1 MIGAAGDERHVSL
14 VGAQRE
20 VDLLLHSSRHLLG
33 AQFALL
39 RLGHIGVD
47 RPQSRLCLF
56 DSTAGIDEHVLDGGW
71 KWSAE
76 TLTGEWSQGLA
87 DGGRRFCK
95 PADDLGIV
103 DHPAHDGG
111 ETGET
116 TRADLYA
123 DGVAHDVFELV
134 RLVDHHHFVL
144 RQQHVSTGHVQ
155 AVEVQVDHD
164 HVGHRGPSTRQ
175 LGEAHRTHRALR
187 PAGALVAADTDGLP
201 RTIVRRPVEVGLI
214 TGLGGAATTR

>member
-1 MIGAAGDERHVSL
+1 MAGAA
-14 VGAQRE
+14 
-20 VDLLLHSSRHLLG
+20 
-33 AQFALL
+33 
-39 RLGHIGVD
+39 
-47 RPQSRLCLF
+47 
-56 DSTAGIDEHVLDGGW
+56 
-71 KWSAE
+71 SASPP
-76 TLTGEWSQGLA
+76 TI
-87 DGGRRFCK
+87 C
-95 PADDLGIV
+95 GIV

-144 RQQHVSTGHVQ
+144 RQQHVSTGHVE

-164 HVGHRGPSTRQ
+164 HVGHRGPRAGQ

-187 PAGALVAADTDGLP
+187 AAGALVAADTDGLP
-201 RTIVRRPVEVGLI
+201 RTIVGRPVEVGLI
-214 TGLGGAATTR
+214 TGLGGARPLAEPLDLDLGRRGEVLDLELALTGGRLQLARRAACRCSCSGPSAPPTRTAGRDAPRGTAGPWRPTGPATPSWRWRRRSACP